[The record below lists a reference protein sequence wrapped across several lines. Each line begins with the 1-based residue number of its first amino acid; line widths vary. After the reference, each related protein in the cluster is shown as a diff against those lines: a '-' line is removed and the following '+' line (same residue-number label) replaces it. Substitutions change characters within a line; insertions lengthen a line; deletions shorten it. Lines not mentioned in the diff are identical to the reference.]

1 MKKSKGVL
9 PAVGKILLVLLGN
22 TLYALAIALFVL
34 PSGLITGGTTGLGL
48 VAQHLLGVPLSGF
61 VGIFNAAMF
70 VVGLCLLG
78 KVFALTTALSSFY
91 FPLVLE
97 LFQRQFQGVRLT
109 SDPLLAAVCSGLMIG
124 VGIGVV
130 IRAGA
135 STGGMDIPPLVLQKK
150 FRVPVSISMY
160 AFDCMILLLQ
170 ALFSQTEQILYGLML
185 VLVYTLTLNKVMMLG
200 AGQTQLKVVSKRYQE
215 ISQAILDQ
223 VDRGT
228 TLLKSR
234 GGFGQEEGYTVLTVV
249 SARELP
255 RLTRLVT
262 AIDPEAFMVVSQVN
276 EVRGRG
282 FTRPKRGGT
291 SRPA

>member
-48 VAQHLLGVPLSGF
+48 VTQHLLGVPLSGF
-61 VGIFNAAMF
+61 VGIFNATMF

-124 VGIGVV
+124 VGTGVGSG
-130 IRAGA
+130 AGA
-135 STGGMDIPPLVLQKK
+135 IWKLSMISSKMGAY
-150 FRVPVSISMY
+150 FRDVSS
-160 AFDCMILLLQ
+160 LK
-170 ALFSQTEQILYGLML
+170 EQM
-185 VLVYTLTLNKVMMLG
+185 TW
-200 AGQTQLKVVSKRYQE
+200 
-215 ISQAILDQ
+215 
-223 VDRGT
+223 
-228 TLLKSR
+228 
-234 GGFGQEEGYTVLTVV
+234 
-249 SARELP
+249 
-255 RLTRLVT
+255 
-262 AIDPEAFMVVSQVN
+262 
-276 EVRGRG
+276 
-282 FTRPKRGGT
+282 
-291 SRPA
+291 

>member
-124 VGIGVV
+124 VGTGVGSG
-130 IRAGA
+130 AGA
-135 STGGMDIPPLVLQKK
+135 IWKLSMISSKMGAY
-150 FRVPVSISMY
+150 FRDVSS
-160 AFDCMILLLQ
+160 LK
-170 ALFSQTEQILYGLML
+170 EQM
-185 VLVYTLTLNKVMMLG
+185 TW
-200 AGQTQLKVVSKRYQE
+200 
-215 ISQAILDQ
+215 
-223 VDRGT
+223 
-228 TLLKSR
+228 
-234 GGFGQEEGYTVLTVV
+234 
-249 SARELP
+249 
-255 RLTRLVT
+255 
-262 AIDPEAFMVVSQVN
+262 
-276 EVRGRG
+276 
-282 FTRPKRGGT
+282 
-291 SRPA
+291 